1 MTDSDHVRMIANDPR
16 VSDPKSVEMHTNAML
31 FVQDSEALGQRASAG
46 QFVLLVHGIELALKG
61 YLHQRGHTLEDL
73 RDIGHKLRK
82 LLDLCKAEGLVL
94 SEPSTDH
101 VIARFDA
108 ALDKAKLRYEFGFE
122 LPLFADARQVARGI
136 LQDTRPTLPAT
147 S

>member
-122 LPLFADARQVARGI
+122 LPLLRVRWRAASCRILDPRFRRPAD
-136 LQDTRPTLPAT
+136 
-147 S
+147 